1 MDDFNKALN
10 VEVNKL
16 IKWEAETDVEES
28 ETEAQLKAAV
38 EEEAAQEV
46 TQLHLLQS
54 LCLLLIINMISA
66 HTDGLPLV
74 ARMVNFKS
82 FKLI

>member
-28 ETEAQLKAAV
+28 EVEAQLKAAV
-38 EEEAAQEV
+38 EEEASQEV
-46 TQLHLLQS
+46 TQLHLLPGVNKSQE
-54 LCLLLIINMISA
+54 C
-66 HTDGLPLV
+66 GP
-74 ARMVNFKS
+74 ARARIFGYFWPK
-82 FKLI
+82 I